1 MLLIIVHLDV
11 CGVGICQS
19 SLVRPTQDVVEVCD
33 VKLRKVRLLGIEEVD
48 SPDDTST
55 DLSHR
60 GPGEDWPPELQTVQG
75 AERIAF
81 VQPFNLS
88 IRKSRQAFHVLNL
101 TFDESVCQHHGRTCQ
116 AEWGRKKVVA
126 SY

>member
-1 MLLIIVHLDV
+1 M
-11 CGVGICQS
+11 
-19 SLVRPTQDVVEVCD
+19 VRPTQDVVEVCH

-55 DLSHR
+55 YLSHR

-81 VQPFNLS
+81 GQPVNL
-88 IRKSRQAFHVLNL
+88 IIIKSRQSFHLLNL
-101 TFDESVCQHHGRTCQ
+101 TFDESVCQHLCRTCQ
-116 AEWGRKKVVA
+116 VGWDM
-126 SY
+126 